1 VADTPVRDQKA
12 QEIRSRIAAAALEL
26 FVNQGYAETTIDQI
40 AHAAGVGRRTVFRHF
55 TSKEAMLFDHLAVR
69 RHFALHRLQERPLS
83 EPALVSL
90 YTVLRELCEQGY
102 DRQLLSQ
109 IRAVLAIEPRFA
121 TEQLSIGV
129 RAFEDSLIA
138 TLQSRLSNRH
148 SDVEIQALTE
158 MAEGWFITAVRVFFK
173 KGERSLVEYFDEVVA
188 GCVQASA
195 QDLAGASPQRSAP

>member
-1 VADTPVRDQKA
+1 M
-12 QEIRSRIAAAALEL
+12 RSRIAEAGLAL
-26 FVNQGYAETTIDQI
+26 FVTQGYAETTIDQI
-40 AHAAGVGRRTVFRHF
+40 AQAAGVGRRTVFRHF
-55 TSKEAMLFDHLAVR
+55 SSKEAILFDHLAVR
-69 RHFALHRLQERPLS
+69 RDFALHRLQERSLS

-90 YTVLRELCEQGY
+90 HAVLRELCEQGY

-158 MAEGWFITAVRVFFK
+158 MAEGWFITAVRVFFR
-173 KGERSLVEYFDEVVA
+173 KGKRSLVEYFDEVVA
-188 GCVQASA
+188 ACVQSSA
-195 QDLAGASPQRSAP
+195 EDLTLAGLRRSAPKRREPS

>member
-1 VADTPVRDQKA
+1 M
-12 QEIRSRIAAAALEL
+12 RSRIAEAALDL
-26 FVNQGYAETTIDQI
+26 FVTQGYAETTIDQI
-40 AHAAGVGRRTVFRHF
+40 AEAAAVGRRTVFRHF
-55 TSKEAMLFDHLAVR
+55 SSKEAILFDHLAVR
-69 RHFALHRLQERPLS
+69 RDFALNRLQERPLS

-90 YTVLRELCEQGY
+90 HAVLRELCEQGY

-138 TLQSRLSNRH
+138 TLQSRLSNRR

-173 KGERSLVEYFDEVVA
+173 KGKRSLVEYFDEVVA
-188 GCVQASA
+188 ACVQSSA
-195 QDLAGASPQRSAP
+195 QDLARGGLHAQRRSAANRTERT